1 MSARGPGNAPRA
13 LLHRG
18 AFEAGLRRTTRRP
31 CRLRTGIH
39 DARGIRDKFMG
50 ACHPTW
56 HPSPVLSGC
65 PHARRA
71 TRRDRMPAP
80 HASALPMSAW
90 RPSSGERS
98 LALPRSNSTSQQQ
111 QRAPEPNG
119 SGARSD
125 QRGSVTH
132 LSSSSSSGLSTTRVS
147 VVSSRAAMEAA
158 LARAERV
165 TLTGSMT
172 PSAMRSTY

>member
-1 MSARGPGNAPRA
+1 MLPGPCCIVGPSRPGYAERRGDLADSAPASTTPVESAISSWARATPRGTPPLSYRDVHTRAGPPDAIACRRLTRPHFPCPPGGRPQARGAWPFPG
-13 LLHRG
+13 
-18 AFEAGLRRTTRRP
+18 
-31 CRLRTGIH
+31 
-39 DARGIRDKFMG
+39 
-50 ACHPTW
+50 
-56 HPSPVLSGC
+56 
-65 PHARRA
+65 
-71 TRRDRMPAP
+71 
-80 HASALPMSAW
+80 
-90 RPSSGERS
+90 
-98 LALPRSNSTSQQQ
+98 SNSTSQQQ